1 MGKKL
6 RWRVTLRRYAT
17 QVWPQQRCHRI
28 EHYDAELMRMRFR
41 SAGASAAFGIKG
53 FDGAR
58 GCCGV
63 KCQRDVQTREGFLM
77 RRLCACSTSG

>member
-1 MGKKL
+1 
-6 RWRVTLRRYAT
+6 
-17 QVWPQQRCHRI
+17 
-28 EHYDAELMRMRFR
+28 MRFR